1 MATKQAEKK
10 IETRYVYAVG
20 RRKTAVAEVRLFPLS
35 EKEKDSDIL
44 VNGKLLKTYFTTT
57 REEASALAPLKTIGA
72 EGQFRATI
80 LARGG
85 GKSGQADAV
94 KLGIARALVK
104 HDLGLRPLLKAAGF
118 LSRDARAVERKK
130 PGLKK
135 ARRAPQWSKR

>member
-1 MATKQAEKK
+1 MTTKQSDKK
-10 IETRYVYAVG
+10 TETRYLYAVG

-35 EKEKDSDIL
+35 EKEKEADIL
-44 VNGKLLKTYFTTT
+44 VNGKPLKTYFTTT
-57 REEASALAPLKTIGA
+57 REEASALAPLKVVGMA
-72 EGQFRATI
+72 EQFRATI

-94 KLGIARALVK
+94 KLGIARALLK
-104 HDLGLRPLLKAAGF
+104 HDLGLRPLLKAAGL